1 MQKKIKAVEK
11 YIARVAENG
20 NYKPQPDQV
29 GPEFNMII
37 YKALTEKM
45 KQPAF
50 VGLKTNRENE
60 LEKETTITAFIAM
73 TLIEQCKML
82 MEILNLL
89 TQQKTTYAL
98 KPIGVSASRSTL
110 GMNITGLSEFTI
122 ITQSVTGLQ
131 EKEIRII

>member
-1 MQKKIKAVEK
+1 M
-11 YIARVAENG
+11 AENG

-29 GPEFNMII
+29 SPEFNMII

-82 MEILNLL
+82 ME
-89 TQQKTTYAL
+89 
-98 KPIGVSASRSTL
+98 S
-110 GMNITGLSEFTI
+110 
-122 ITQSVTGLQ
+122 
-131 EKEIRII
+131 

>member
-1 MQKKIKAVEK
+1 
-11 YIARVAENG
+11 
-20 NYKPQPDQV
+20 
-29 GPEFNMII
+29 
-37 YKALTEKM
+37 M

-89 TQQKTTYAL
+89 TQQKRPMHLNLLVY
-98 KPIGVSASRSTL
+98 R
-110 GMNITGLSEFTI
+110 
-122 ITQSVTGLQ
+122 LQ
-131 EKEIRII
+131 EVH

>member
-1 MQKKIKAVEK
+1 
-11 YIARVAENG
+11 
-20 NYKPQPDQV
+20 
-29 GPEFNMII
+29 
-37 YKALTEKM
+37 M

-60 LEKETTITAFIAM
+60 LEKETTITAFVAM